1 MFKLLAITLSTV
13 AATSWTP
20 TSRPLHPTKDTIG
33 ITFALKLQ
41 NAHKLENHLLTL
53 ADPTSSSYGQYLTID
68 EINTMYPTSNPNAAI
83 TIQQWIQSTT
93 KDTIVIDTSA
103 HGFITA
109 TLPIQVATQLFQEEF
124 IEYQFND
131 RKVIRSKHMN
141 PTQRL
146 YPNEINHLIDFISGY
161 DYFPIN

>member
-1 MFKLLAITLSTV
+1 MDSNFQTIASNQRYNWYHICFKITKRTQI
-13 AATSWTP
+13 
-20 TSRPLHPTKDTIG
+20 RK
-33 ITFALKLQ
+33 
-41 NAHKLENHLLTL
+41 
-53 ADPTSSSYGQYLTID
+53 SSSYGQYLTID
-68 EINTMYPTSNPNAAI
+68 EINNMYPTSNPNAAT